1 VRQLQTFSFDLQV
14 SPEDG
19 REDKI
24 ELELGDWFVA
34 GTPARL
40 DDLRDYL
47 AVAPAL
53 SRAGDSIAVHE
64 YGWMFN
70 RPREVRGRRKPLVIR
85 SHDPAPWV
93 QDGELSEPLLFG
105 GEWTLQYSGTG
116 GGTRNIGTSLQLSLN
131 PLRFVRNQ
139 PRTTI
144 ANPASWP
151 PPRITKL
158 PNSGRGGGE
167 FSLDGRDNWL
177 PDTPFYR
184 RLASNERWP
193 LHLQRY
199 IAAVT
204 GNFRAELNRVANGRA
219 TIDQQP
225 DFSLRKVETVWEFA
239 HPSPTE
245 LVATL
250 APLLIAYTARDT
262 RVQHF
267 PPTES
272 TSGNCLCVQIGL
284 RAGVHLRVYGK
295 TNRRVRFEIIQD
307 EINVRENLGEPVR
320 RRSEGLPRQPRRPW
334 RQIVPCLTSLRVRAA
349 EELNTVF
356 AYLNERNQITTSPYS
371 AMRFIVAISTALHDA
386 DMSHTILSLLVT
398 QKKIVAREA
407 STEVLDAAQLL
418 ADAGVLTYSL
428 RRRVYEVTLPYRTPL
443 ATLRRADLRH
453 LCNGGVQRRQRREN

>member
-1 VRQLQTFSFDLQV
+1 MRQLQTFSFDLQV

-24 ELELGDWFVA
+24 ELELGDWFVV

-40 DDLRDYL
+40 DELRDSL
-47 AVAPAL
+47 AVAPDFL
-53 SRAGDSIAVHE
+53 RAGDAVAVHE

-70 RPREVRGRRKPLVIR
+70 RPREVQRRRKPLVIR

-93 QDGELSEPLLFG
+93 QDEELAQPLLFG
-105 GEWTLQYSGTG
+105 GEWTLQYSNTG
-116 GGTRNIGTSLQLSLN
+116 AETRNIGTSLQLSLN

-139 PRTTI
+139 PRTTV

-151 PPRITKL
+151 PARITKL

-204 GNFRAELNRVANGRA
+204 GNFLSELNRVANGRA
-219 TIDQQP
+219 TIEP
-225 DFSLRKVETVWEFA
+225 RPNFSLRKVETVWEFA
-239 HPSPTE
+239 HPAPTE
-245 LVATL
+245 LVATI
-250 APLLIAYTARDT
+250 APLLIAYAARDT
-262 RVQHF
+262 QVQHF

-284 RAGVHLRVYGK
+284 SAGVRLRVYAK

-307 EINVRENLGEPVR
+307 EINVREILGEPVR

-349 EELNTVF
+349 EELNAVF
-356 AYLNERNQITTSPYS
+356 AYLNERHRIAPSPYS
-371 AMRFIVAISTALHDA
+371 PMRLIVAISTVLRDA
-386 DMSHTILSLLVT
+386 DMAHTILSLLVT
-398 QKKIVAREA
+398 QQKIVPREV
-407 STEVLDAAQLL
+407 STEVVDAARLL
-418 ADAGVLTYSL
+418 VDAGVLEYSMQ
-428 RRRVYEVTLPYRTPL
+428 RRIYEATLPYRAPL

-453 LCNGGVQRRQRREN
+453 LGNGGVQRRQRRRN